1 MIHTNSLMAYV
12 DLLESIGQRQMQ
24 VYKCIEENENIS
36 NREIAEKLYLPI
48 NCVTGRVKELRDR
61 KLVLQS
67 GNKIDQITKKQ
78 VSTWKVK
85 RRLR

>member
-36 NREIAEKLYLPI
+36 NREIGEKLYLPI